1 MSIDSIAD
9 AVDAADFGAA
19 SARKR
24 GRSPRLPYVPVI
36 DHGDRTHNPVRGRA
50 YATREEAVAAAQRQI
65 DAQREDLAAKL
76 VDPRYRALRE
86 HHGLPRELNDLSR
99 CSDCGMVLNLEAGEG
114 FITDDGE
121 VTCADHYP
129 DRDPEDLQ

>member
-1 MSIDSIAD
+1 MTIDYD
-9 AVDAADFGAA
+9 ALDEG
-19 SARKR
+19 
-24 GRSPRLPYVPVI
+24 
-36 DHGDRTHNPVRGRA
+36 
-50 YATREEAVAAAQRQI
+50 
-65 DAQREDLAAKL
+65 
-76 VDPRYRALRE
+76 
-86 HHGLPRELNDLSR
+86 DLSR